1 MSAAELQRLPDAG
14 HPEGFAGVEG
24 GVEVRFLDRVERVCV
39 FLRRIARFFPGESE
53 ADDTMVASYEL
64 GGGWMKIAPAKI
76 GKRSFL
82 GNSGM
87 TAAGRNVP
95 KNSLVAVLSATPAK
109 AKSGTSWLGSPPV
122 RLRRTAIASDTTLTF
137 QPRLRLKVAR
147 ALWELCRFVPVIL
160 TVRVTFALR

>member
-1 MSAAELQRLPDAG
+1 MTTVG
-14 HPEGFAGVEG
+14 EGA
-24 GVEVRFLDRVERVCV
+24 FL
-39 FLRRIARFFPGESE
+39 

-64 GGGWMKIAPAKI
+64 GGGWMRIAPAKI

-122 RLRRTAIASDTTLTF
+122 RLRRTAIASDDTRTF
-137 QPRLRLKVAR
+137 QPPAAAQGGPHACGSCAASSR
-147 ALWELCRFVPVIL
+147 WC
-160 TVRVTFALR
+160 

>member
-1 MSAAELQRLPDAG
+1 MTTIG
-14 HPEGFAGVEG
+14 EGA
-24 GVEVRFLDRVERVCV
+24 FL
-39 FLRRIARFFPGESE
+39 

-64 GGGWMKIAPAKI
+64 GGGWMRVAPAKI

-122 RLRRTAIASDTTLTF
+122 RLRRTADC
-137 QPRLRLKVAR
+137 LRRRPHLPA
-147 ALWELCRFVPVIL
+147 A
-160 TVRVTFALR
+160 VRGSRWPGPSGNCAGSSP

>member
-1 MSAAELQRLPDAG
+1 MTTIG
-14 HPEGFAGVEG
+14 EGA
-24 GVEVRFLDRVERVCV
+24 FL
-39 FLRRIARFFPGESE
+39 

-87 TAAGRNVP
+87 TAAGRSVP

-122 RLRRTAIASDTTLTF
+122 RLRRTAVDADQAS
-137 QPRLRLKVAR
+137 PSNPPPALKANGRFGNCAV
-147 ALWELCRFVPVIL
+147 WCRSS
-160 TVRVTFALR
+160 